1 MRAQKKF
8 AACAAV
14 AVAAIPMFAA
24 VEPDNAGG
32 GAKGTTAPSGVVSFK
47 DAAKIKSWD
56 AWNDHKKPKERTE
69 KPSVAGK
76 ITNVTR

>member
-1 MRAQKKF
+1 MGAQKKF

-32 GAKGTTAPSGVVSFK
+32 ESKGSRRY
-47 DAAKIKSWD
+47 D
-56 AWNDHKKPKERTE
+56 KENLLWQSSPTLLLR
-69 KPSVAGK
+69 A
-76 ITNVTR
+76 